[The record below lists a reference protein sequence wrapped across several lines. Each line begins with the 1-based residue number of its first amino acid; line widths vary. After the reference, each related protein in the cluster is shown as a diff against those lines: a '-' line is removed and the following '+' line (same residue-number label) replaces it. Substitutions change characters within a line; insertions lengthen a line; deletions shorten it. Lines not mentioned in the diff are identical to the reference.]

1 MWKHLVDVVRERRAE
16 ETLQRHNT
24 AVGEMEERILELRET
39 VECRD
44 TELSIALIISE
55 EKRQAM
61 DVLQEELESWVKMET
76 FVCEEGRCPNEIDA
90 RLSMMCEMCG
100 ALNKSEVEKLLRR
113 MEGDRER
120 RLETARRVVMRMQ
133 RRQLAM
139 ALDTFGARTA
149 AAKARRERMDRLV
162 RRMMHAEMAR
172 AFDGLREGVE
182 QERGRR
188 EMVARAIG
196 RWSRPAAFGM
206 FEMWKYLVDVVRER
220 RAEETLQRHNTA
232 VEEMEERILEL
243 RETVECR
250 DTELS
255 MAGRGRR
262 QRGRDGRGWTG

>member
-1 MWKHLVDVVRERRAE
+1 MWRYLVDVVGERRAE

-24 AVGEMEERILELRET
+24 AVEEMEERILELRET

-76 FVCEEGRCPNEIDA
+76 LVCEEGRCPNEMDA

-100 ALNKSEVEKLLRR
+100 ALNKSGVEKLQQR

-120 RLETARRVVMRMQ
+120 RLETARRVVMRRQ

-139 ALDTFGARTA
+139 ALGTFGARA
-149 AAKARRERMDRLV
+149 AAARVRRERMDRL
-162 RRMMHAEMAR
+162 RCMIHTEMAR
-172 AFDGLREGVE
+172 AFDGLGEGVE

-188 EMVARAIG
+188 EV
-196 RWSRPAAFGM
+196 
-206 FEMWKYLVDVVRER
+206 VVR
-220 RAEETLQRHNTA
+220 
-232 VEEMEERILEL
+232 VI
-243 RETVECR
+243 
-250 DTELS
+250 
-255 MAGRGRR
+255 G
-262 QRGRDGRGWTG
+262 